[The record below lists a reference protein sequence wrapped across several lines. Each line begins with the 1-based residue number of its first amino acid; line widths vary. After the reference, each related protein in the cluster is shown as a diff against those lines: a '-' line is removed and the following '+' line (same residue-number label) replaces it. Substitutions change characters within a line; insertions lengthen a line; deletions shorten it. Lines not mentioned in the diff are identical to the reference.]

1 MLILYVMCI
10 DGMESTCLHVSCF
23 RMRYLH
29 SAKQA
34 GGGGCCAVL
43 WWLLSAQRLGV
54 LCCAVLWLVHVCI
67 EMVKADVPEDTT
79 VDYMCP
85 AVLCCA
91 LW

>member
-34 GGGGCCAVL
+34 GGG
-43 WWLLSAQRLGV
+43 V
-54 LCCAVLWLVHVCI
+54 LCRAVV
-67 EMVKADVPEDTT
+67 A
-79 VDYMCP
+79 
-85 AVLCCA
+85 A
-91 LW
+91 